1 MAVANV
7 QQLQQQNLELQ
18 QQNLELRRELTC
30 LKESG
35 VNLLPFV
42 FHMWYMYLATQ
53 VLVTYTLS
61 IGSHTPYVY
70 AKELSCYAR
79 NSTSLSLCM
88 LCDSVGTG

>member
-1 MAVANV
+1 MAVTNV
-7 QQLQQQNLELQ
+7 QQLEQQNLELRGELTRLKETGVELQ
-18 QQNLELRRELTC
+18 QQNLELRRELTR
-30 LKESG
+30 LKETG

-70 AKELSCYAR
+70 AKELPC
-79 NSTSLSLCM
+79 
-88 LCDSVGTG
+88 G